1 MEKSKIV
8 LCRPFYCPEC
18 DKLNRVIE
26 GKLFAVYGS
35 QHQSIFLKKSSWHS
49 VRGITPHLIF
59 FDGIKTD
66 THVELLV
73 ACSIN
78 DCGVQFYE
86 VPDKA
91 GEFDMSIKKV
101 RKVQMLFSDFEAL
114 KKFNDRRY
122 RID

>member
-35 QHQSIFLKKSSWHS
+35 QHQSIFLKKSSWHG

-59 FDGIKTD
+59 YDGIKTD

-73 ACSIN
+73 ACSID
-78 DCGVQFYE
+78 DCGIKLFE

-91 GEFDMSIKKV
+91 GSFDLSIENV
-101 RKVQMLFSDFEAL
+101 RKVNMLFSDFEAV
-114 KKFNDRRY
+114 KSFNERRY

>member
-18 DKLNRVIE
+18 DKVNRVIE

-35 QHQSIFLKKSSWHS
+35 QHQSIFVKKSSWHGVS
-49 VRGITPHLIF
+49 GITPHLIF

-66 THVELLV
+66 THVELLI

-114 KKFNDRRY
+114 KKFNDTSY
-122 RID
+122 RVN